1 MRKVRRGR
9 RACQCGDELRARS
22 SAQTLLAD
30 PELSGTPRS
39 PGKVRPSPLLA
50 SHTRIPLRRSAEPG
64 WQVWAAGEQSGAPP
78 QAQAAWDLQP
88 DPGTPLGVCVS
99 ASRCH
104 QSNEAT
110 RPCSCQQT
118 RRVPAR
124 TNALTAEN
132 ATPPRSPGPSGQP
145 QRSTHRGRPFPI
157 DRGGGHPAAVP
168 ACGENDDSS
177 TAARLGAF
185 ASRSGLNPDLGG
197 RPRACRVAEG
207 WMPARRGAQAGR
219 GSASSGTAEGRRV
232 KTGGRWRHTPAHAC
246 AHART
251 HPCTCQHTPAHTRTC
266 PHMCTPRHTHMCQ
279 HACVCTGMC
288 MNAANT
294 CVCLC
299 VHVHA

>member
-1 MRKVRRGR
+1 MCGDRGRPPETCESGRGAGRTGDPGRGRAGRAGPWVGPGCWAGVRGGVRAPGSARTGLPGVAPPQAADSTDTAPHGSVRCHQRTHKWSKGESVRKVRRGR

-39 PGKVRPSPLLA
+39 PGKVHPSPLLA

-64 WQVWAAGEQSGAPP
+64 WQVWAAGGQSGAPP

-132 ATPPRSPGPSGQP
+132 ATLPP
-145 QRSTHRGRPFPI
+145 
-157 DRGGGHPAAVP
+157 
-168 ACGENDDSS
+168 
-177 TAARLGAF
+177 
-185 ASRSGLNPDLGG
+185 
-197 RPRACRVAEG
+197 
-207 WMPARRGAQAGR
+207 
-219 GSASSGTAEGRRV
+219 
-232 KTGGRWRHTPAHAC
+232 
-246 AHART
+246 
-251 HPCTCQHTPAHTRTC
+251 
-266 PHMCTPRHTHMCQ
+266 
-279 HACVCTGMC
+279 
-288 MNAANT
+288 
-294 CVCLC
+294 
-299 VHVHA
+299 

>member
-1 MRKVRRGR
+1 MKRGKHVSGTESEGAGLRQHVCGDRGRPPETCKSGR
-9 RACQCGDELRARS
+9 RARRTGDPGRGRAGRAGPWVGPGCWAGVHGGVRAPGSARTGLPGVPPPPQAADSTDTQSWRPHRHPTAASDATKEPISGAKVNQCERSGGAELRARS

-64 WQVWAAGEQSGAPP
+64 WQVWAAEGQSGTPP

-132 ATPPRSPGPSGQP
+132 ATLPP
-145 QRSTHRGRPFPI
+145 
-157 DRGGGHPAAVP
+157 
-168 ACGENDDSS
+168 
-177 TAARLGAF
+177 
-185 ASRSGLNPDLGG
+185 
-197 RPRACRVAEG
+197 
-207 WMPARRGAQAGR
+207 
-219 GSASSGTAEGRRV
+219 
-232 KTGGRWRHTPAHAC
+232 
-246 AHART
+246 
-251 HPCTCQHTPAHTRTC
+251 
-266 PHMCTPRHTHMCQ
+266 
-279 HACVCTGMC
+279 
-288 MNAANT
+288 
-294 CVCLC
+294 
-299 VHVHA
+299 